1 MPFCPYLSLL
11 CIGRAGVVEG
21 ERAKV
26 HAVEET
32 ISFAEP
38 AHRQKQVL
46 GWPYERDAL
55 ERRSDSYVI
64 MNAYTRARVQ

>member
-1 MPFCPYLSLL
+1 MSFFPYLSLL

-32 ISFAEP
+32 ILSAEA

-46 GWPYERDAL
+46 GRPYERDA
-55 ERRSDSYVI
+55 S
-64 MNAYTRARVQ
+64 